1 MHSVRGT
8 PRAPGM
14 TCTYNMWW
22 PHAGGGEAF
31 SPAQQCHAGQDVEKD
46 VSLTQNSVRLIFF
59 NLVKIQR
66 LKFGCKTRASLSTTA
81 EWTKL
86 LNLGPW
92 KCLWIFTPWDSE
104 AAHSI
109 FFLGTPLWLSWKK
122 YVTFLKLCLLIPTFL
137 LSSKSNRFHGSDSSD
152 MSEGPNENYV
162 EISFDKAT
170 SDKRN
175 VKQIALHNGKWWTWA
190 DPCWWLG
197 AKGKFEATHMFPF
210 GKLSGFNVRRLYII

>member
-109 FFLGTPLWLSWKK
+109 FFFRDTIMIKLKK
-122 YVTFLKLCLLIPTFL
+122 ICDFLKALSTYTYIPVKLKVQPLPWEWQLRYEWRAKWKLCGDLIWQGHFRQ
-137 LSSKSNRFHGSDSSD
+137 K
-152 MSEGPNENYV
+152 
-162 EISFDKAT
+162 K
-170 SDKRN
+170 
-175 VKQIALHNGKWWTWA
+175 
-190 DPCWWLG
+190 C
-197 AKGKFEATHMFPF
+197 
-210 GKLSGFNVRRLYII
+210 